1 LLCLDW
7 ISINV
12 DVDIE
17 IDINVEITRDMGIT
31 RQLSA
36 ITLQV
41 HA

>member
-12 DVDIE
+12 DVGIE

-31 RQLSA
+31 RQQSA